1 MSTPTRVVQAL
12 DQKIEVVV
20 LPVADV
26 DRSKRF
32 YESLG
37 WRVDAD
43 FSNGGDWHLVQM
55 TPPGS
60 PCSVMFGKG
69 FTAAAPGSVQGTF
82 LVVDD
87 IAAARADLVGRGV
100 EVSEVFHFENNL
112 LRVVGDRGHLPG
124 PDPKGGSYFSFATF
138 SDPDGNGWL
147 IQQVT
152 TRFPGRGLS
161 LDVANVME
169 ILREAETRHGAFEP
183 TGPKHHWSAW
193 YAPYVVARVQGQ
205 APDAAAET
213 ARQRV
218 ERAAEPVR
226 T

>member
-1 MSTPTRVVQAL
+1 
-12 DQKIEVVV
+12 
-20 LPVADV
+20 
-26 DRSKRF
+26 
-32 YESLG
+32 
-37 WRVDAD
+37 
-43 FSNGGDWHLVQM
+43 
-55 TPPGS
+55 
-60 PCSVMFGKG
+60 
-69 FTAAAPGSVQGTF
+69 
-82 LVVDD
+82 
-87 IAAARADLVGRGV
+87 
-100 EVSEVFHFENNL
+100 
-112 LRVVGDRGHLPG
+112 
-124 PDPKGGSYFSFATF
+124 
-138 SDPDGNGWL
+138 
-147 IQQVT
+147 
-152 TRFPGRGLS
+152 LS